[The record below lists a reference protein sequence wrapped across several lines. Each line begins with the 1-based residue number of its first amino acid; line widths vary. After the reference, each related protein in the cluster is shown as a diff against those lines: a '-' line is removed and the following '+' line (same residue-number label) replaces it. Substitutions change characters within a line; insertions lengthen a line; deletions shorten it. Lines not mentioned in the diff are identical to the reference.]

1 MAWTDA
7 DGTDHAQYR
16 TVSGGAAV
24 THDEQG
30 RAATA
35 KLARRMIKMGY
46 KLVTIANEVAI
57 MVNAAKAIV
66 KDIKSA

>member
-1 MAWTDA
+1 MSVWICEPWVKGLTP
-7 DGTDHAQYR
+7 
-16 TVSGGAAV
+16 
-24 THDEQG
+24 
-30 RAATA
+30 
-35 KLARRMIKMGY
+35 IPY